1 MLMESHSVL
10 MEFKQIL
17 GAYTNG
23 GYMSKKKSII
33 THWIDK
39 IVDCDEFFL

>member
-1 MLMESHSVL
+1 METHSVL

-23 GYMSKKKSII
+23 GYMSKKKVS
-33 THWIDK
+33 
-39 IVDCDEFFL
+39 